1 MTERKQG
8 VKKRSPILAL
18 VLSLISPGFGHVY
31 AGDFKKGLWLFFIQ
45 VGGLFVLG
53 KLGWLSTAYGIWL
66 FIVFL
71 LCLYSYAM
79 FSAVKLALASKVYEL
94 KFYNR
99 WYCYLVILAL
109 IIILAQTLISSRGA
123 LLGFEL
129 YQIPSSS
136 MRPTLESGDYI
147 TVDTQDLSLKVGDVV
162 VFRYPNN
169 KQILY
174 AKRVVALG
182 RDKVAIEN
190 GQVILNGKPEL
201 AASVDENFR
210 RNKVSTYMAETMVPE
225 GQVFVL
231 GDWRDNSSDSRY
243 WGTVAESD
251 VIGKVTDIWFS
262 KDISRLGIE
271 VR

>member
-1 MTERKQG
+1 
-8 VKKRSPILAL
+8 
-18 VLSLISPGFGHVY
+18 
-31 AGDFKKGLWLFFIQ
+31 
-45 VGGLFVLG
+45 
-53 KLGWLSTAYGIWL
+53 
-66 FIVFL
+66 
-71 LCLYSYAM
+71 M